1 MADDKRKLEL
11 AQRRNQALQMRIA
24 GVSPTLIAER
34 LGYNS
39 PQAAS
44 GDITAALKRAAKV
57 EGLAAEHL
65 LHLELSR
72 LDRMLAALWPKVL
85 KGEVQAAE
93 VCHKIIKTRAS
104 LTGVSELNRHGAPD
118 NDMASLLGAMLAQ
131 LQQRYQVPD
140 PDLDAIASADVQA
153 DVVTG
158 EVLWDDA
165 GGEA

>member
-1 MADDKRKLEL
+1 MADKQRQLEL
-11 AQRRNQALQMRIA
+11 AQRRTQALQMRIA

-44 GDITAALKRAAKV
+44 ADITAALKRAAKA
-57 EGLAAEHL
+57 EGMAAEHL
-65 LHLELSR
+65 LHLEIGR
-72 LDRMLAALWPKVL
+72 LDRMMAALWPKVL

-93 VCHKIIKTRAS
+93 TCLKIVNKRAS
-104 LTGVSELNRHGAPD
+104 LLGLDQINRNGHPD
-118 NDMASLLGAMLAQ
+118 HDMASLLGTMLAQ

-140 PDLDAIASADVQA
+140 PDMDAITEV

-158 EVLWDDA
+158 EVIYDDA

>member
-1 MADDKRKLEL
+1 MADERRKLEL

-39 PQAAS
+39 PQAAA
-44 GDITAALKRAAKV
+44 GDITAALKRAAKA

-65 LHLELSR
+65 LHLEIDR
-72 LDRMLAALWPKVL
+72 LDRMMAALWPKVL
-85 KGEVQAAE
+85 KGEVNAADT
-93 VCHKIIKTRAS
+93 CLKIIHKRAS
-104 LTGVSELNRHGAPD
+104 LLGLDQINRNGAPD

-131 LQQRYQVPD
+131 LQQRYQVAD
-140 PDLDAIASADVQA
+140 PDLDAIAAADVHA
-153 DVVTG
+153 EVVTG